1 MTLRLL
7 HLLFS
12 PLKSMT
18 ALLDRI
24 VGVIA
29 GFQSREADLRQR
41 LADALANNAADAAS
55 IDAARRDALA
65 AMERAATAEA
75 LMAQLQASAI
85 DAFID
90 LFVPALTESE
100 ANAEEEAAEPVEA
113 VPWIL
118 PPRLMPPMATTP
130 PLRAPL
136 PATRPSLISRQ
147 LHSSQQTSAHLREER
162 IVRCAGVVSWL
173 RSQAQNC

>member
-55 IDAARRDALA
+55 IDA
-65 AMERAATAEA
+65 
-75 LMAQLQASAI
+75 
-85 DAFID
+85 FID

-100 ANAEEEAAEPVEA
+100 ANAAEEAAEPVEA